1 MALLDSKQLNPN
13 LTGSFILSGSTQ
25 TFIGRSDFQGSITAS
40 GDISASGTVFAD
52 NFQSTGGDSDG
63 ISFTDD
69 LNLSGNLTASGD
81 ISSSGDLFVT
91 GNSDLDG
98 YLTVAKAITGS
109 SHISAS
115 GDLFIT
121 GNSDIDGYLT
131 VAKAITGSSHISASG
146 NLSVTG
152 TVDIDGNVDIDNT
165 TTSIDSSG
173 GISLDAG
180 AASNLTTTDGTIT
193 IDGKTGVTI
202 KEDGTN
208 VIAIDTN
215 RDVLFS
221 QTGGSTSDPDVEFDG
236 YTRFD
241 GTTEITD
248 TTNATSVST
257 GALIVDGGVGVA
269 KDLVV
274 GGILLASEVHTEFVS
289 ASVTTATG
297 SNIFGDNI
305 TDSHQFTGSIEQSG
319 SFNLNDGDLTV
330 QDNFV
335 LVGHLTASGNISAS
349 GNLSVTGDLDLDGTA
364 DFASHIT
371 ASGNISASGIVTA
384 EGLVI
389 SDDAEITDA
398 LTVGGHLDISDT
410 IYHTGDSNTK
420 IRFPEVD
427 TISFHTSGDER
438 LKITSTGA
446 ISGSAVS
453 TGSFGQ
459 LIIGNGGD
467 IDLDEDQRIYFE
479 SDKGT
484 WIEADSTDR
493 FRVVVGGSQMMVWDQ
508 DDERVVFG
516 NGVNVFI
523 GSNNNAQPSNELE
536 VDGTISGSGILS
548 IDGTANFGSHITASG
563 NISASGNLS
572 VTGDLDLDGT
582 ANFASHITASGNIS
596 GSSATTASFGYL
608 NLDGDAVIGG
618 NLTLGDSAGD
628 SISFGAE
635 ISSSLIP
642 DADSTYDIGSSSKNW
657 RFGYIEQLS
666 GTHVTGSGT
675 GSFANVNVTE
685 MSVSSVSELSSSIAT
700 TLNSLSA
707 DIIALSIALG

>member
-389 SDDAEITDA
+389 SEDAEITDA

-563 NISASGNLS
+563 NIS
-572 VTGDLDLDGT
+572 
-582 ANFASHITASGNIS
+582 

>member
-52 NFQSTGGDSDG
+52 KIQSTGGDSDG

-582 ANFASHITASGNIS
+582 ADFASHITASGNIS

>member
-371 ASGNISASGIVTA
+371 ASGNVSASAT
-384 EGLVI
+384 
-389 SDDAEITDA
+389 
-398 LTVGGHLDISDT
+398 
-410 IYHTGDSNTK
+410 
-420 IRFPEVD
+420 
-427 TISFHTSGDER
+427 
-438 LKITSTGA
+438 
-446 ISGSAVS
+446 S

-548 IDGTANFGSHITASG
+548 IDGTANFG
-563 NISASGNLS
+563 
-572 VTGDLDLDGT
+572 
-582 ANFASHITASGNIS
+582 SHITASGNIS

>member
-1 MALLDSKQLNPN
+1 MALLDSKQLNPK

-25 TFIGRSDFQGSITAS
+25 TFIGASDFQGSITAS

-91 GNSDLDG
+91 GNSDIDG

-582 ANFASHITASGNIS
+582 ADFASHITASGNIS

>member
-25 TFIGRSDFQGSITAS
+25 TFIGRSVFQGSITAS

-548 IDGTANFGSHITASG
+548 IDGTA
-563 NISASGNLS
+563 
-572 VTGDLDLDGT
+572 D
-582 ANFASHITASGNIS
+582 FASHITASGNIS

>member
-121 GNSDIDGYLT
+121 GNSDIEGYLT

-563 NISASGNLS
+563 NIS
-572 VTGDLDLDGT
+572 
-582 ANFASHITASGNIS
+582 

>member
-91 GNSDLDG
+91 GNSDIDC

-180 AASNLTTTDGTIT
+180 AASNLTTSDGTIT

-493 FRVVVGGSQMMVWDQ
+493 FRVVVGGSQMIVLDQ
-508 DDERVVFG
+508 DDNRAVFG

-548 IDGTANFGSHITASG
+548 I
-563 NISASGNLS
+563 
-572 VTGDLDLDGT
+572 DGT

>member
-582 ANFASHITASGNIS
+582 ADFASHITASGNIS

>member
-180 AASNLTTTDGTIT
+180 AASNLTTSDGTIT

-248 TTNATSVST
+248 TTNTTSVST
-257 GALIVDGGVGVA
+257 GALIVDGGVGIA

-274 GGILLASEVHTEFVS
+274 GGTLLASEVHTEFVS

-297 SNIFGDNI
+297 SNTFGDNI

-319 SFNLNDGDLTV
+319 
-330 QDNFV
+330 
-335 LVGHLTASGNISAS
+335 
-349 GNLSVTGDLDLDGTA
+349 
-364 DFASHIT
+364 
-371 ASGNISASGIVTA
+371 
-384 EGLVI
+384 
-389 SDDAEITDA
+389 
-398 LTVGGHLDISDT
+398 
-410 IYHTGDSNTK
+410 
-420 IRFPEVD
+420 
-427 TISFHTSGDER
+427 
-438 LKITSTGA
+438 
-446 ISGSAVS
+446 
-453 TGSFGQ
+453 
-459 LIIGNGGD
+459 
-467 IDLDEDQRIYFE
+467 
-479 SDKGT
+479 
-484 WIEADSTDR
+484 
-493 FRVVVGGSQMMVWDQ
+493 
-508 DDERVVFG
+508 
-516 NGVNVFI
+516 
-523 GSNNNAQPSNELE
+523 
-536 VDGTISGSGILS
+536 
-548 IDGTANFGSHITASG
+548 
-563 NISASGNLS
+563 
-572 VTGDLDLDGT
+572 
-582 ANFASHITASGNIS
+582 
-596 GSSATTASFGYL
+596 
-608 NLDGDAVIGG
+608 
-618 NLTLGDSAGD
+618 
-628 SISFGAE
+628 
-635 ISSSLIP
+635 
-642 DADSTYDIGSSSKNW
+642 
-657 RFGYIEQLS
+657 
-666 GTHVTGSGT
+666 
-675 GSFANVNVTE
+675 
-685 MSVSSVSELSSSIAT
+685 
-700 TLNSLSA
+700 
-707 DIIALSIALG
+707 

>member
-221 QTGGSTSDPDVEFDG
+221 QTGGSTSAPDVEFDG

-563 NISASGNLS
+563 NIS
-572 VTGDLDLDGT
+572 
-582 ANFASHITASGNIS
+582 

>member
-91 GNSDLDG
+91 GNSDIDG

-115 GDLFIT
+115 CDLFIT

-180 AASNLTTTDGTIT
+180 AASNLTTSDGTIT

-215 RDVLFS
+215 KDVLFS

-371 ASGNISASGIVTA
+371 ASGNVSASA
-384 EGLVI
+384 
-389 SDDAEITDA
+389 
-398 LTVGGHLDISDT
+398 
-410 IYHTGDSNTK
+410 
-420 IRFPEVD
+420 
-427 TISFHTSGDER
+427 
-438 LKITSTGA
+438 TSTGSFGSLRVSSPQTLT
-446 ISGSAVS
+446 IDNKGTVSGSATS

-467 IDLDEDQRIYFE
+467 IELDEDQRIYFE

-493 FRVVVGGSQMMVWDQ
+493 FRVVVGGSQMIVLDQ
-508 DDERVVFG
+508 DDNRAVFG

-548 IDGTANFGSHITASG
+548 I
-563 NISASGNLS
+563 
-572 VTGDLDLDGT
+572 DGT

>member
-1 MALLDSKQLNPN
+1 MALLDSKQLNPK

-25 TFIGRSDFQGSITAS
+25 TFIGASDFQGSITAS

-52 NFQSTGGDSDG
+52 NFQSTGGDYDG

-81 ISSSGDLFVT
+81 ISSSGDLFV
-91 GNSDLDG
+91 
-98 YLTVAKAITGS
+98 
-109 SHISAS
+109 
-115 GDLFIT
+115 T

-582 ANFASHITASGNIS
+582 ADFASHITASGNIS

>member
-1 MALLDSKQLNPN
+1 MALLDSKQLNPK

-25 TFIGRSDFQGSITAS
+25 TFIGASDFQGSITAS

-81 ISSSGDLFVT
+81 ISSSGDLFV
-91 GNSDLDG
+91 
-98 YLTVAKAITGS
+98 
-109 SHISAS
+109 
-115 GDLFIT
+115 T

-180 AASNLTTTDGTIT
+180 AASNLTTSDGTIT

-371 ASGNISASGIVTA
+371 ASGNISGS
-384 EGLVI
+384 
-389 SDDAEITDA
+389 
-398 LTVGGHLDISDT
+398 
-410 IYHTGDSNTK
+410 
-420 IRFPEVD
+420 
-427 TISFHTSGDER
+427 
-438 LKITSTGA
+438 ST
-446 ISGSAVS
+446 S

-548 IDGTANFGSHITASG
+548 I
-563 NISASGNLS
+563 
-572 VTGDLDLDGT
+572 DGT

>member
-180 AASNLTTTDGTIT
+180 AASNLTTSDGTIT

-467 IDLDEDQRIYFE
+467 IELDEDQRIYFE

-493 FRVVVGGSQMMVWDQ
+493 FRVVVGGSQMIVLDQ
-508 DDERVVFG
+508 DDNRAVFG

-582 ANFASHITASGNIS
+582 ADFASHITASGNIS

>member
-241 GTTEITD
+241 GTTEIID

-563 NISASGNLS
+563 NIS
-572 VTGDLDLDGT
+572 
-582 ANFASHITASGNIS
+582 

>member
-516 NGVNVFI
+516 NGVKVFI

-548 IDGTANFGSHITASG
+548 IDGTA
-563 NISASGNLS
+563 
-572 VTGDLDLDGT
+572 D
-582 ANFASHITASGNIS
+582 FASHITASGNIS